1 MNVESYDECICMRDH
16 IITDISDLGQFY
28 TWLMVEPLKIMRF
41 RSWDHPHSHMVQH
54 KNDAILRCYK
64 WESRSSH

>member
-16 IITDISDLGQFY
+16 IIVDISDLGQFY

-41 RSWDHPHSHMVQH
+41 RSWDHPHSRMVQ
-54 KNDAILRCYK
+54 R
-64 WESRSSH
+64 